1 MNNFEPLHRDLQGWH
16 GDHPIFAELIDKIKP
31 KVILEVGSWK
41 GQSAITM
48 AKALKNLGIFD
59 TRIYCIDT
67 WLGSE
72 EMMTRRPED
81 KERDLRLVN
90 GYPTIYN
97 QFLSNIIQT
106 GVFDLI
112 TAVPNTSVIGARVVP
127 NGDLIYVDAS
137 HDYESVKQDI
147 KIYWEKLNKGG
158 IMFGDDYN
166 TWDGVKKAVN
176 ELFPSAT
183 IIDGNFWIVNK

>member
-1 MNNFEPLHRDLQGWH
+1 MNNFEPLHLDLQGWH

>member
-1 MNNFEPLHRDLQGWH
+1 MNNFEPLHLDLQGWH

-127 NGDLIYVDAS
+127 NGDLIYVDAQS
-137 HDYESVKQDI
+137 
-147 KIYWEKLNKGG
+147 
-158 IMFGDDYN
+158 
-166 TWDGVKKAVN
+166 
-176 ELFPSAT
+176 
-183 IIDGNFWIVNK
+183 